1 MANET
6 LEHLADR
13 LRQILDGDP
22 RITEK
27 RMFGGLSF
35 LLNGHLFVSAKK
47 DGRVLASVG
56 KATEAEALQR
66 PGAQPMQHGGRR
78 MPGFLWIDADAI
90 EDDDALRDWVALCE
104 KYVATLPPK

>member
-13 LRQILDGDP
+13 LRQILDSDP

-35 LLNGHLFVSAKK
+35 LLNGHLFVSARK
-47 DGRVLASVG
+47 DGGILASVG
-56 KATEAEALQR
+56 KAAEAEALQR

-78 MPGFLWIDADAI
+78 MSGFLWVDADAI
-90 EDDDALRDWVALCE
+90 EDDDALRDWVTLCE